1 MTARRQERDGFCRR
15 EIMIGLLTAVAAG
28 AAPVGCAS
36 AAMTERVVVDRFTGL
51 AVGDMDPVAYFTE
64 GRAVPGRA
72 DLEASAAG
80 AVWRFCNDDNRAF
93 FLAHPEIYG
102 PQFGGY
108 DPVDVARG
116 VTVAGRP
123 QVWLIAGQRLY
134 LFARI
139 ESRDAFAADPAAVLQ
154 EARARWPHL
163 RDALAR

>member
-1 MTARRQERDGFCRR
+1 
-15 EIMIGLLTAVAAG
+15 MIGLLAAVAAG
-28 AAPVGCAS
+28 AAMGGRAW
-36 AAMTERVVVDRFTGL
+36 AATTERVVVDRFTGV
-51 AVGDMDPVAYFTE
+51 AIDGMDPVAYFTE
-64 GRAVPGRA
+64 GRPVPGRA
-72 DLEASAAG
+72 DVEASLAG
-80 AVWRFCNDDNRAF
+80 AVWRFCNADNRAF

-123 QVWLIAGQRLY
+123 QVWLVAGQRLY

-139 ESRDAFAADPAAVLQ
+139 ESRDAFAVDPATVLQ
-154 EARARWPHL
+154 DARARWPHL

>member
-1 MTARRQERDGFCRR
+1 MVSYITTDPLTGIA
-15 EIMIGLLTAVAAG
+15 IGG
-28 AAPVGCAS
+28 
-36 AAMTERVVVDRFTGL
+36 
-51 AVGDMDPVAYFTE
+51 MDPVSYFTE

-72 DLEASAAG
+72 DLEASVAG

-123 QVWLIAGQRLY
+123 QVWLVAGQRLY

-139 ESRDAFAADPAAVLQ
+139 ESRDAFATDPAAVLR

-163 RDALAR
+163 RDALAQ

>member
-1 MTARRQERDGFCRR
+1 M
-15 EIMIGLLTAVAAG
+15 MIGLLTVAAVAAAG
-28 AAPVGCAS
+28 PRARAAT
-36 AAMTERVVVDRFTGL
+36 TERVVADRFTGL
-51 AVGDMDPVAYFTE
+51 AIDGMDPVAYFTE

-72 DLEASAAG
+72 DLEASVAG
-80 AVWRFCNDDNRAF
+80 AVWRFRNDDNRAF

-123 QVWLIAGQRLY
+123 QVWLVAGQRLY

-139 ESRDAFAADPAAVLQ
+139 ESRDAFAADPAAVLR
-154 EARARWPHL
+154 EARVRWPHL
-163 RDALAR
+163 RDALAQ

>member
-1 MTARRQERDGFCRR
+1 MTVRRQKRDGFCRR
-15 EIMIGLLTAVAAG
+15 EMMIGLLTVAAVAAAG
-28 AAPVGCAS
+28 PRARAAT
-36 AAMTERVVVDRFTGL
+36 TERVVADRFTGL
-51 AVGDMDPVAYFTE
+51 AIDGMDPVAYFTE

-72 DLEASAAG
+72 DLEASVAG
-80 AVWRFCNDDNRAF
+80 AVWRFRNDDNRAF

-123 QVWLIAGQRLY
+123 QVWLVAGQRLY

-139 ESRDAFAADPAAVLQ
+139 ESRDAFAADPAAVLR
-154 EARARWPHL
+154 EARVRWPHL
-163 RDALAR
+163 RDALAQ

>member
-1 MTARRQERDGFCRR
+1 M
-15 EIMIGLLTAVAAG
+15 MIGLLAAVAAG
-28 AAPVGCAS
+28 AATGNRAR
-36 AAMTERVVVDRFTGL
+36 AATTERVVVDRFTGL
-51 AVGDMDPVAYFTE
+51 AVGGMDPVAYFTE
-64 GRAVPGRA
+64 SRAVPGQA
-72 DLEASAAG
+72 DIEASLAG
-80 AVWRFCNDDNRAF
+80 AVWRFRNEDNRAF

-123 QVWLIAGQRLY
+123 QVWLVAGQRLY

-139 ESRDAFAADPAAVLQ
+139 ESRDAFAADPAAILQ

-163 RDALAR
+163 RDALAQ

>member
-1 MTARRQERDGFCRR
+1 M
-15 EIMIGLLTAVAAG
+15 MIGLLTTVAAG
-28 AAPVGCAS
+28 AAKGGRAW
-36 AAMTERVVVDRFTGL
+36 AATTERVVVDRFTGL
-51 AVGDMDPVAYFTE
+51 AAGGMDPVAYFTE
-64 GRAVPGRA
+64 GRAVPGRP
-72 DLEASAAG
+72 DLEASVAG
-80 AVWRFCNDDNRAF
+80 AVWRFRNEDNRAF
-93 FLAHPEIYG
+93 FVAHPEIYG

-123 QVWLIAGQRLY
+123 QVWLVAGQRLY

>member
-1 MTARRQERDGFCRR
+1 M
-15 EIMIGLLTAVAAG
+15 MIGLLAVAAAAA
-28 AAPVGCAS
+28 AAPRAR
-36 AAMTERVVVDRFTGL
+36 AATTERVVADRFTGL
-51 AVGDMDPVAYFTE
+51 AIDGMDPVAYFTE

-72 DLEASAAG
+72 DLEASVAG
-80 AVWRFCNDDNRAF
+80 AVWRFRNDDNRAF

-123 QVWLIAGQRLY
+123 QVWLVAGQRLY

-139 ESRDAFAADPAAVLQ
+139 ESRDAFAADPAAVLR
-154 EARARWPHL
+154 EARVRWPHL
-163 RDALAR
+163 RDALAQ

>member
-1 MTARRQERDGFCRR
+1 MTVRRLERDGFSRR
-15 EIMIGLLTAVAAG
+15 EMMIGLLTGAAVAAPG
-28 AAPVGCAS
+28 PRARAAT
-36 AAMTERVVVDRFTGL
+36 TERVVADRFTGL
-51 AVGDMDPVAYFTE
+51 AIDGMDPVAYFTE

-72 DLEASAAG
+72 DLEASVAG
-80 AVWRFCNDDNRAF
+80 AVWRFRNDDNRAF

-116 VTVAGRP
+116 VTLAGRP
-123 QVWLIAGQRLY
+123 QVWLVAGQRLY

-139 ESRDAFAADPAAVLQ
+139 ESRDAFAADPAAVLR

-163 RDALAR
+163 RDALAQ

>member
-1 MTARRQERDGFCRR
+1 M
-15 EIMIGLLTAVAAG
+15 MIGLLAAVAAG
-28 AAPVGCAS
+28 AATGNRAR
-36 AAMTERVVVDRFTGL
+36 AATTERVVVDRFTGL
-51 AVGDMDPVAYFTE
+51 AVGGMDPVAYFTE
-64 GRAVPGRA
+64 SRAVPGQA
-72 DLEASAAG
+72 DIEASLAG

-123 QVWLIAGQRLY
+123 QVWLVAGQRLY

-139 ESRDAFAADPAAVLQ
+139 ESRDAFAADPVAVLQ

>member
-1 MTARRQERDGFCRR
+1 M
-15 EIMIGLLTAVAAG
+15 MIGLLAAAAG
-28 AAPVGCAS
+28 AAMGGRTW
-36 AAMTERVVVDRFTGL
+36 AATTERVVVDRFTGL
-51 AVGDMDPVAYFTE
+51 AIDGMDPVAYFTE
-64 GRAVPGRA
+64 GRPVPGRA
-72 DLEASAAG
+72 DVEASLAG
-80 AVWRFCNDDNRAF
+80 AVWRFCNADNRAF
-93 FLAHPEIYG
+93 FLAHPDIYG

-123 QVWLIAGQRLY
+123 QVWLVAGQRLY

-139 ESRDAFAADPAAVLQ
+139 ESRDAFAADPVAVLQ

>member
-1 MTARRQERDGFCRR
+1 M
-15 EIMIGLLTAVAAG
+15 GLLAAVIGVAATG
-28 AAPVGCAS
+28 CRAWAAT
-36 AAMTERVVVDRFTGL
+36 TERVVVDRFTGL
-51 AVGDMDPVAYFTE
+51 AVGGMDPVAYFTE

-72 DLEASAAG
+72 DLEASVAG
-80 AVWRFCNDDNRAF
+80 AIWRFRNDDNRGF

-123 QVWLIAGQRLY
+123 QVWLVAGQRLY

-163 RDALAR
+163 RDALAQ